1 MAHTTLAKIY
11 QVNDCQRGWKALLN
25 FLGKTEIDDEPI
37 PMHKLVDAV
46 GIMGAIKM
54 LRTLDDNE
62 YKYHK
67 KYFFQWLSQGGRSQ
81 EEITVEFLSV
91 FGD

>member
-25 FLGKTEIDDEPI
+25 FLGKTEIDDELI

-54 LRTLDDNE
+54 LKTIDGMDDE
-62 YKYHK
+62 KQD
-67 KYFFQWLSQGGRSQ
+67 FMVFLMPGGRSQ
-81 EEITVEFLSV
+81 EEITIEFLRV
-91 FGD
+91 FGG

>member
-37 PMHKLVDAV
+37 PMRKLVDAV

-54 LRTLDDNE
+54 LKTIEGMDDE
-62 YKYHK
+62 KQD
-67 KYFFQWLSQGGRSQ
+67 FMVFLMPGGRSQ
-81 EEITVEFLSV
+81 EEITIEFLRV

>member
-25 FLGKTEIDDEPI
+25 FLNKTEIDDDPI

-54 LRTLDDNE
+54 LKTIEGMDEEKQDFMVFLMP
-62 YKYHK
+62 
-67 KYFFQWLSQGGRSQ
+67 GGRSQ
-81 EEITVEFLSV
+81 EEITIEFLRV

>member
-1 MAHTTLAKIY
+1 MAHTTLVKIY
-11 QVNDCQRGWKALLN
+11 QVNDCQRGWQTLLN

-54 LRTLDDNE
+54 LITIDGMEAEKQSFMRWCGG
-62 YKYHK
+62 Y
-67 KYFFQWLSQGGRSQ
+67 GRSQ
-81 EEITVEFLSV
+81 EEITIEFLRV

>member
-54 LRTLDDNE
+54 LSTIEGMKAEKESFMRYCAE
-62 YKYHK
+62 Y
-67 KYFFQWLSQGGRSQ
+67 GRSQ
-81 EEITVEFLSV
+81 EEITIEFLRV

>member
-1 MAHTTLAKIY
+1 MAQTTLAKIY

-25 FLGKTEIDDEPI
+25 FLGKTEIDDDPI

-54 LRTLDDNE
+54 LKTIEGMDDE
-62 YKYHK
+62 KQD
-67 KYFFQWLSQGGRSQ
+67 FMVFLMPGGRSQ
-81 EEITVEFLSV
+81 EEITIEFLRV

>member
-1 MAHTTLAKIY
+1 MAQTTLAKIY

-25 FLGKTEIDDEPI
+25 FLGKTEIDDETI

-54 LRTLDDNE
+54 LKTIEGMDDE
-62 YKYHK
+62 KQD
-67 KYFFQWLSQGGRSQ
+67 FMVFLMPGGRSQ
-81 EEITVEFLSV
+81 EEITIEFLRV
-91 FGD
+91 FGA

>member
-25 FLGKTEIDDEPI
+25 FLGKTEMDDDPI

-46 GIMGAIKM
+46 GIIGAIKM
-54 LRTLDDNE
+54 LSTIE
-62 YKYHK
+62 GIEKEKQAFMMWCGGY
-67 KYFFQWLSQGGRSQ
+67 GRSQ
-81 EEITVEFLSV
+81 EEITIEFLRV

>member
-11 QVNDCQRGWKALLN
+11 LVNDCKRGWKVLLKY
-25 FLGKTEIDDEPI
+25 LGKSDMDDEPI
-37 PMHKLVDAV
+37 PMRKLVDAV

-54 LRTLDDNE
+54 LSTIDNMKDEKESFMRYCAE
-62 YKYHK
+62 Y
-67 KYFFQWLSQGGRSQ
+67 GRSQ
-81 EEITVEFLSV
+81 EEITIEFLRV

>member
-54 LRTLDDNE
+54 LSTVESMKAEKEFFMRYCAE
-62 YKYHK
+62 Y
-67 KYFFQWLSQGGRSQ
+67 GRSQ
-81 EEITVEFLSV
+81 EEITIEFLRV

>member
-1 MAHTTLAKIY
+1 MAQTTLAKIY

-25 FLGKTEIDDEPI
+25 FLGKTEIDDDPI

-54 LRTLDDNE
+54 LKTIEGMDDE
-62 YKYHK
+62 KQD
-67 KYFFQWLSQGGRSQ
+67 FMVFLMPGGRSQ
-81 EEITVEFLSV
+81 EEITIEFLRV
-91 FGD
+91 FGA